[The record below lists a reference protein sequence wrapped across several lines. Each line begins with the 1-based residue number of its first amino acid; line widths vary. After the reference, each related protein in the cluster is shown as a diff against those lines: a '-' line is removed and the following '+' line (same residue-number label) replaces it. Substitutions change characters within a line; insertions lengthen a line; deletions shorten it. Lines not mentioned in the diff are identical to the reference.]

1 MITKE
6 LVDRI
11 NVLANKKKTE
21 GLTEEE
27 KAEQVILREKY
38 LEGFRANFKNH
49 LNKIKYVED
58 LTEEELAQVHRD
70 NAQAAKERAELEAA
84 AEEEKAEA

>member
-27 KAEQVILREKY
+27 KAEQAVLREQY
-38 LEGFRANFKNH
+38 LEGFRANFKQH
-49 LNKIKYVED
+49 LKKIKYVED
-58 LTEEELAQVHRD
+58 LTEEELEQVHKD
-70 NAQAAKERAELEAA
+70 NAQAAKERAAMEAA
-84 AEEEKAEA
+84 AEEKADA